1 MRINSVDKSLPIK
14 YSTDRS
20 KSAPMDLNQSLIF
33 EYQNS
38 SQVWSTITSI
48 YQYNVNLYVTC
59 TTVSLISMV
68 TVSPSIHF
76 VEVYVIVLSGKNNK
90 IVFCVIRHIT
100 HYHTL
105 NMGWW
110 YNALSVLMHIMMML
124 LNYLCYQFVGLLV
137 IWTLGLLAYWL
148 YGRTHCFMAGRV
160 LEY

>member
-1 MRINSVDKSLPIK
+1 MRINSVDKSLTIK

-76 VEVYVIVLSGKNNK
+76 VEVYVIVLSGKNNN
-90 IVFCVIRHIT
+90 IV
-100 HYHTL
+100 L
-105 NMGWW
+105 
-110 YNALSVLMHIMMML
+110 
-124 LNYLCYQFVGLLV
+124 FV
-137 IWTLGLLAYWL
+137 
-148 YGRTHCFMAGRV
+148 
-160 LEY
+160 